1 MFVRA
6 YLRASTAEQDA
17 THACAALVA
26 FLRAPGPFS
35 RNAARCMTPLD
46 EISSAF
52 HRPYDQAVVE
62 CHIVDWWGRSGR
74 KGLHDR
80 DSFRVQCDAT
90 GDGFRQTAWFMD
102 HERLIVRRL
111 GFEAKDVEG
120 LVSAARTTRLASR
133 TSSPHPGGGGG
144 GCEHFA
150 GVGVSVS
157 STKPR
162 FVR

>member
-1 MFVRA
+1 
-6 YLRASTAEQDA
+6 
-17 THACAALVA
+17 
-26 FLRAPGPFS
+26 
-35 RNAARCMTPLD
+35 
-46 EISSAF
+46 
-52 HRPYDQAVVE
+52 
-62 CHIVDWWGRSGR
+62 
-74 KGLHDR
+74 
-80 DSFRVQCDAT
+80 
-90 GDGFRQTAWFMD
+90 MD

-120 LVSAARTTRLASR
+120 VVSAARTTRLASR

-150 GVGVSVS
+150 GVPVSVS